1 MNELNLKEGFI
12 NFLLP
17 QHCVACGRYVDVS
30 SGFPL
35 CEECL
40 SKIPFLEEAFCLVCG
55 RLVGGGNTLFCHRC
69 RTFPFHF
76 DRARAVTWYETP
88 IRECICA
95 FKYQGVLSLVSFL
108 GSLLAEYCERHPL
121 LEGIDYLLPVPL
133 HPRRL
138 RERGFNQAL
147 LLGNYLRAHF
157 RIPLLEKAVVRW
169 QDTPPQVGLSTKE
182 RRKNVQDAFRVLE
195 PAPLQGT
202 RILILD
208 DVLTSRSTVDA
219 LSRVLKEAGCRE
231 VLVLAV
237 ASGKS

>member
-1 MNELNLKEGFI
+1 MNELSLGEGFL

-17 QHCVACGRYVDVS
+17 QHCVACGRYVAVS

-40 SKIPFLEEAFCLVCG
+40 SRVPFLEEPFCLLCG
-55 RLVGGGNTLFCHRC
+55 RLVGGGNTLLCHRC

-88 IRECICA
+88 VRECIHA
-95 FKYQGVLSLVSFL
+95 LKYRGVLSLISFL
-108 GSLLAEYCERHPL
+108 GSLLVKYCETHPL
-121 LEGIDYLLPVPL
+121 LEEIDYLLPVPL

-147 LLGNYLRAHF
+147 LLGKYLSARF
-157 RIPLLEKAVVRW
+157 RIPLGEEIVVRW
-169 QDTPPQVGLSTKE
+169 QNTPPQVGLSMKK
-182 RRKNVQDAFRVLE
+182 RRKNVQNAFRVLK
-195 PAPLQGT
+195 PSLCRGA

-219 LSRVLKEAGCRE
+219 LSRVLKEAGCTK

-237 ASGKS
+237 ASGKG